1 MEGLR
6 IAAATTTIVV
16 VFLGFLTSSGEYWQ
30 FSFTERGTK
39 TEYMPAS
46 KFLSTCFPTQTNYFW
61 RKILHGIMLSQVHER
76 YSTLPDTRMDETTV
90 NFRRAEPYPIENN
103 YNIIII
109 IIIIITL

>member
-1 MEGLR
+1 
-6 IAAATTTIVV
+6 
-16 VFLGFLTSSGEYWQ
+16 
-30 FSFTERGTK
+30 
-39 TEYMPAS
+39 
-46 KFLSTCFPTQTNYFW
+46 
-61 RKILHGIMLSQVHER
+61 MLSQVHER